1 MMKAEFEALIG
12 RSLTERDYND
22 IEMVY
27 TWHPAIKNT
36 MGKDQMVLLYNNFGM
51 SVIKAMI
58 PIAKKMAMLDRERR
72 KLESRMQL
80 IQQREERLAEGDTRL
95 EVAIDEINALYMKS
109 NTAEEFEEKMN
120 ELNLD
125 PDLRRI
131 ARAVVER

>member
-36 MGKDQMVLLYNNFGM
+36 RGKDQMVLLYNNFGM

-95 EVAIDEINALYMKS
+95 EVAIDKINAHYMKS

-120 ELNLD
+120 KLNLD

>member
-1 MMKAEFEALIG
+1 
-12 RSLTERDYND
+12 
-22 IEMVY
+22 
-27 TWHPAIKNT
+27 
-36 MGKDQMVLLYNNFGM
+36 M

>member
-36 MGKDQMVLLYNNFGM
+36 RGKDQMVLLYNNFGM

-120 ELNLD
+120 DRNLD